1 MLFLI
6 RSQRPAIRTL
16 VLQWDELL
24 VMVISG
30 GPLGIAAAAARYRTR
45 SGSLLINKVADK
57 LVAAMRCV
65 AGIMNEELLFWNC
78 ALSHD

>member
-1 MLFLI
+1 
-6 RSQRPAIRTL
+6 
-16 VLQWDELL
+16 
-24 VMVISG
+24 MVISG